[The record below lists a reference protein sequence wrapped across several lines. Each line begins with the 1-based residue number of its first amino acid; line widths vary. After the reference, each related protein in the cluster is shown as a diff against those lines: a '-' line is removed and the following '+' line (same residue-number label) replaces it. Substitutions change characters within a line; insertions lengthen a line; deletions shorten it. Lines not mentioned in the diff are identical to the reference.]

1 MHTTVVFT
9 GGPSPD
15 PHDLARVAGRLQEI
29 TADRVIAA
37 DGGLHLARAL
47 GCTVDLVVGDLDS
60 VDPGH
65 LDDAVAAGAVVDRHP
80 VDKDETDLE
89 LALDAALDAGTE
101 RVVVVG
107 VDDGR
112 LDHLLGGV
120 AVLAAPR
127 FAPLRPEAWLGGALV
142 VPVRGEREVTGAA
155 GALVSLLALHGPADG
170 VSTDGLQWRLD
181 DERLEPGSSR
191 GVSNRLTEDRA
202 MVRVASGCVVVV
214 VPGEES

>member
-15 PHDLARVAGRLQEI
+15 PGDLARAAGRLEGI
-29 TADRVIAA
+29 SPDRVIAA

-47 GCTVDLVVGDLDS
+47 GFSADLVVGDLDS
-60 VDPGH
+60 VDPGR
-65 LDDAVAAGAVVDRHP
+65 LGDAVDSGTVVERHP
-80 VDKDETDLE
+80 ADKDETDLE

-101 RVVVVG
+101 RVIVVG

-142 VPVRGEREVTGAA
+142 VPVRGERDVIGAA

-170 VSTDGLQWRLD
+170 ISTDGLKWRLD

-191 GVSNRLTEDRA
+191 GVSNRLTQDRA
-202 MVRVASGCVVVV
+202 VVRVASGCVVVI
-214 VPGEES
+214 VPGEEA